1 MYNGKLKSYKYILER
16 LYTDYPFN
24 YSFQNAEAI
33 EWLDDALRDL
43 GINRYYVDK
52 VTDGNQTLGHKD
64 PIIIKDH
71 RGDLPC
77 DLLGIVQTAYLQE
90 GLQNNTQCSPLYMG
104 GLVYYDYHNNTA
116 CTTATGPQCGPCMT
130 LLDWPSCATDSS
142 NCHQYKCHGED
153 KFHYLIPMRY
163 TTSTMYQATG
173 LNHRPSAIHCTNLDA
188 KCRGE
193 LTYEVNNN
201 QIVTNFR
208 EGRLVMAYRAI
219 PTDDQGYPMIPDD
232 HHVLQFVIASIA
244 TKIAFKLYWT
254 DKVNE
259 NKFALVANTRDVAFK
274 KAIGKTQ
281 LDNKDYFESYK
292 NARIRSFKS
301 PMDQH
306 TFFAYLGTTPKMYQQ
321 PSIQQLSNF
330 N

>member
-1 MYNGKLKSYKYILER
+1 
-16 LYTDYPFN
+16 
-24 YSFQNAEAI
+24 
-33 EWLDDALRDL
+33 
-43 GINRYYVDK
+43 
-52 VTDGNQTLGHKD
+52 
-64 PIIIKDH
+64 
-71 RGDLPC
+71 
-77 DLLGIVQTAYLQE
+77 
-90 GLQNNTQCSPLYMG
+90 
-104 GLVYYDYHNNTA
+104 
-116 CTTATGPQCGPCMT
+116 
-130 LLDWPSCATDSS
+130 
-142 NCHQYKCHGED
+142 
-153 KFHYLIPMRY
+153 
-163 TTSTMYQATG
+163 MYQATG

-306 TFFAYLGTTPKMYQQ
+306 TFFAHLGTTPKMYQQ